1 MYRFSANSCATISS
15 TAIFLS
21 QQSRQY
27 FSSPRGSETSF
38 APQSAHRDLATDF
51 RGIRCIVNCKL
62 MQRPTHAGLRHLAL
76 NVQRF
81 DQMKRFYVDLLG
93 FAVEW
98 EPDAD
103 NVYLSSGIDNLALH
117 RASLAA
123 PPPAASLP
131 ETPPPAAASASPR
144 AASQPVALA
153 PAALAPAASPLDHL
167 GLIVREAEDV
177 DRWAAFLE
185 GRGVA
190 IDARPRTHRDGAR
203 SCYFRDPDGNS
214 VQIIHHPPISGR

>member
-1 MYRFSANSCATISS
+1 
-15 TAIFLS
+15 
-21 QQSRQY
+21 
-27 FSSPRGSETSF
+27 
-38 APQSAHRDLATDF
+38 
-51 RGIRCIVNCKL
+51 

-76 NVQRF
+76 NVRRF
-81 DQMKRFYVDLLG
+81 DEMKRFYVDLLG

-117 RASLAA
+117 RASIPAPPPAA
-123 PPPAASLP
+123 PPPAAS
-131 ETPPPAAASASPR
+131 PPG
-144 AASQPVALA
+144 
-153 PAALAPAASPLDHL
+153 ASPLDHL

-177 DRWAAFLE
+177 DRWAVFLE
-185 GRGVA
+185 TSGVA

>member
-1 MYRFSANSCATISS
+1 MRYFSALWARMYRFSANSCATISS

-38 APQSAHRDLATDF
+38 APQSAHRDLATAF

-76 NVQRF
+76 NVHRF
-81 DQMKRFYVDLLG
+81 DEMKRFYVDLLG

-117 RASLAA
+117 RASIAA
-123 PPPAASLP
+123 PAPAAPSPAASP
-131 ETPPPAAASASPR
+131 
-144 AASQPVALA
+144 
-153 PAALAPAASPLDHL
+153 PAASPLDHL